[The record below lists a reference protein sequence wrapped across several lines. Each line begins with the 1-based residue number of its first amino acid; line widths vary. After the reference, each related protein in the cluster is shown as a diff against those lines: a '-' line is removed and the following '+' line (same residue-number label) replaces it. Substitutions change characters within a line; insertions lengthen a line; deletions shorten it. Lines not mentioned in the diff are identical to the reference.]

1 MRYSIRTGLF
11 ERICLLRWGQLS
23 FAVVFSSIL
32 PVSLFL
38 VGNIAGMRIN
48 TTPSLPR
55 GLYISAGASS
65 PLVEFCP
72 VGSVASI
79 STDRGYRVNG
89 SCPDGS
95 SALMKPIIAKPGDHV
110 QLTAAGISVN
120 GRFLANTAPL
130 TMDTQHRPLQHF
142 PYGRYTVGKGEVWVA
157 SSYNFHSFDSR
168 YYGPVSILLIS
179 RHLRPLLT
187 L

>member
-1 MRYSIRTGLF
+1 
-11 ERICLLRWGQLS
+11 
-23 FAVVFSSIL
+23 
-32 PVSLFL
+32 
-38 VGNIAGMRIN
+38 
-48 TTPSLPR
+48 
-55 GLYISAGASS
+55 
-65 PLVEFCP
+65 
-72 VGSVASI
+72 
-79 STDRGYRVNG
+79 
-89 SCPDGS
+89 
-95 SALMKPIIAKPGDHV
+95 MKPIIAKPGDHV